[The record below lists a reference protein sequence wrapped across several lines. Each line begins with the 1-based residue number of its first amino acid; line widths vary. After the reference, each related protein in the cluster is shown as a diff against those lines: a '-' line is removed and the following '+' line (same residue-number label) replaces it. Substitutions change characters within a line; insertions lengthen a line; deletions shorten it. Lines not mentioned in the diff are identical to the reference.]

1 MINNIYYN
9 LILGLFEKAIMQSGS
24 AFNPWSFTENHRAS
38 AYKLANNLGCLS
50 NDPKEILKYLKNVSA
65 IDLVKET
72 EFKVCKY

>member
-1 MINNIYYN
+1 
-9 LILGLFEKAIMQSGS
+9 MQSGS
-24 AFNPWSFTENHRAS
+24 AFNPWAFTENHRAA